1 MPCERDC
8 AVVAIVAVAQN
19 GVIGVQNAM
28 PWRISSDLK
37 RFKALTM
44 GKPLIVG
51 RRTYESFG
59 RPLPGRRLI
68 VVTRDPHFAAPDARA
83 AASPEA
89 ALALAREAAA
99 EMGAREIMIGG
110 GAEIFRALLDRVDRI
125 ELTEVALSPEGDTQ
139 LPPFDPAVWR
149 EVGRSSP
156 PRGEKDEAD
165 FAFVTLERRA
175 GPEEGSS

>member
-1 MPCERDC
+1 MTPSNGNYTL
-8 AVVAIVAVAQN
+8 VAIVAVAKN
-19 GVIGVQNAM
+19 GVIGLRNAM

-68 VVTRDPHFAAPDARA
+68 VVTRNPDFSAPDAEA

-89 ALALAREAAA
+89 ALILAREAAA
-99 EMGAREIMIGG
+99 QMGAREIMIGG
-110 GAEIFRALLDRVDRI
+110 GAEIFRALLDQVDRV
-125 ELTEVALSPEGDTQ
+125 ELTEIALSPAGDAF
-139 LPPFDPAVWR
+139 LPPFDPTVWR
-149 EVGRSSP
+149 EVGRQSP
-156 PRGEKDEAD
+156 PRGAADEAD
-165 FAFVTLERRA
+165 FSFVTLERRGA
-175 GPEEGSS
+175 PE